1 MGDIALAADVELDDL
16 LEMAGFYFRDAMR
29 QVDIEAFFSR
39 HDVPLAEGSSKKTYA
54 TNTLASLPSKK
65 ALELILAFAKEKQE
79 IALQDCVYQL
89 QDKATPEITKITR
102 LRVADLLGTGIHG
115 QGVDPD
121 AITAMFDLEPHT
133 IDFIFTKRTKIDDLW
148 QYATGPDPEWNAKM
162 VFEFVGAMNCPSQR
176 FLELLETTLD
186 LIYRASE
193 EQVKLA
199 EDLSRILHHDGYEVT
214 QTGDISGRATYSVV
228 PVRRGVDGRPKNL
241 IFASIGQNPGSDSQ
255 MRLTRNRRT

>member
-65 ALELILAFAKEKQE
+65 ALVLILAFAKEKQE

-89 QDKATPEITKITR
+89 QDKATPEITKITC

-176 FLELLETTLD
+176 FLELL
-186 LIYRASE
+186 RP
-193 EQVKLA
+193 
-199 EDLSRILHHDGYEVT
+199 LSISYIELRKSRLNWQRTFPGYCITMGTRLLRQEISRGGPPIQWFLSAAVWTVDQRI
-214 QTGDISGRATYSVV
+214 
-228 PVRRGVDGRPKNL
+228 
-241 IFASIGQNPGSDSQ
+241 
-255 MRLTRNRRT
+255 